1 MPKTNKVTE
10 GVWRSEDGL
19 YEIQET
25 GGAFLVNER
34 RGDRWVAIATAKT
47 KTAADKE
54 LTKLDKQEE
63 EAPALTAEEV
73 AEALPTE
80 EG

>member
-1 MPKTNKVTE
+1 MPKTDKVGE
-10 GVWRSEDGL
+10 GVWRSADGL
-19 YEIQET
+19 YEISEV

-34 RGDRWVAIATAKT
+34 RGNQWVTIATAKT

-54 LTKLDKQEE
+54 LTKLDKQED

-73 AEALPTE
+73 AEALPKE